1 MGFAPDI
8 HNVELIR
15 SLKDAFR
22 DLKPVDPVYVSEGP
36 VLENT
41 FTDSDVDLFKF
52 PSPKWHEYDGGRYLG
67 TGDMVIMKHP
77 EEGWINV
84 GAYRTQLH
92 DKDTLALNIAPG
104 NHGAVIR
111 QAYWARGKPCPV
123 AVVFGCHP
131 RIWIPSLLGF
141 PWGMEEYTIAGALMG
156 KPLQLIKGSYTGLP
170 ILADAEIA
178 IEGDCPPPEVD
189 SR

>member
-111 QAYWARGKPCPV
+111 QAYWAGGKPCPG
-123 AVVFGCHP
+123 GC
-131 RIWIPSLLGF
+131 SLRV
-141 PWGMEEYTIAGALMG
+141 
-156 KPLQLIKGSYTGLP
+156 
-170 ILADAEIA
+170 
-178 IEGDCPPPEVD
+178 PPPD
-189 SR
+189 MDTFAAGIPLGYGRIHHRRRSYGKTASANKRQLYRSSHPGRR